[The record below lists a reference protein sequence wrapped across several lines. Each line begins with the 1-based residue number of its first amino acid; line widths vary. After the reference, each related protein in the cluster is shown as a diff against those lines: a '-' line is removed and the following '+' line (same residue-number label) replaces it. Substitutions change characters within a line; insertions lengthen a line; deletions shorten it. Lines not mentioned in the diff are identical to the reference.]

1 MKHFLFLLNALI
13 AVLLF
18 FSACEKAEPLKIY
31 QAPVKPT
38 LSITPTGNTASFED
52 STVSVLNLSWTNPQ
66 FSQDR
71 SLYKFYLEIDS
82 TGKNFSNAKILELKN
97 PSFTNNNFTYTIIG
111 NQLNNVLI
119 SLGLLPKQKYE
130 VDFRLIAS
138 YGNNN
143 QRQVTD
149 KITVEL
155 IPYPFPKVP
164 IPAEGNLWI
173 TGSAVP
179 SNWTE
184 FPPDSQKFTQLSATV
199 YELTTEM
206 IGRGAYK
213 LLQEQGVWS
222 TQYRWL
228 EGTWDSGK
236 FELKDA
242 DPGFLSPPE
251 QGTYKI
257 TIDFLEGTYKLEKQ

>member
-82 TGKNFSNAKILELKN
+82 TGKNFSNAQILELNN
-97 PSFTNNNFTYTIIG
+97 PSFTNNNFTSTIIG
-111 NQLNNVLI
+111 NQLNNVLY
-119 SLGLLPKQKYE
+119 SLGLLPNQKYE

-155 IPYPFPKVP
+155 IPYAFPKVP
-164 IPAEGNLWI
+164 IPVEGNLWI
-173 TGSAVP
+173 TGSAVLSSWTP
-179 SNWTE
+179 S
-184 FPPDSQKFTQLSATV
+184 PPDSQKFNRISSTL
-199 YELTTEM
+199 YELTIEM
-206 IGRGAYK
+206 IGRGGYK
-213 LLQEQGVWS
+213 LIQDQGNWE
-222 TQYRWL
+222 TQYRRL
-228 EGTWDSGK
+228 EGNWESGK
-236 FELKDA
+236 FDKKND
-242 DPGFLSPPE
+242 DPEFLAPPE
-251 QGTYKI
+251 KAVYKI